1 MPIED
6 SSVLREKRVG
16 LQAINIIS
24 HTLLTST
31 VLK

>member
-6 SSVLREKRVG
+6 SSVLRERVG

-24 HTLLTST
+24 LLMST

>member
-24 HTLLTST
+24 LLTST

>member
-1 MPIED
+1 VPIED

-24 HTLLTST
+24 LLTST